1 MGLFSFPE
9 RTQFNPSQVKGLA
22 GLLDQPS
29 FQDAANDIRQSLR
42 VEKTGELA
50 LAFESSYYLTA
61 FHRLMPLSKR
71 YSKARHWIGSSYA
84 GVVGANS
91 SGKAVAPVNRPSVTI
106 EINII
111 PDLLAIGA
119 FRNGEVYHVGDT
131 TYVYGFAT
139 YWVALKYAT
148 RNIYNFIFTR

>member
-29 FQDAANDIRQSLR
+29 FQDAAKDIRQSLR
-42 VEKTGELA
+42 VKKTGELA

-71 YSKARHWIGSSYA
+71 YSKTRHWIGSSCA

-91 SGKAVAPVNRPSVTI
+91 SRKAVAPVNRPSVTI
-106 EINII
+106 EIKII

-148 RNIYNFIFTR
+148 RNIYNFIFKK